1 MEKDPVRVTEGGGVM
16 VRLTVLESVR
26 VSAAEDESVSV
37 GGGVRVAVTD
47 TVRVTVEVVLASYV
61 TRDSVH

>member
-1 MEKDPVRVTEGGGVM
+1 MEKDAVRLTEGGGVI
-16 VRLTVLESVR
+16 VRLTVPESVR

-47 TVRVTVEVVLASYV
+47 TVRVMVEVVLASYV
-61 TRDSVH
+61 ARDSVH